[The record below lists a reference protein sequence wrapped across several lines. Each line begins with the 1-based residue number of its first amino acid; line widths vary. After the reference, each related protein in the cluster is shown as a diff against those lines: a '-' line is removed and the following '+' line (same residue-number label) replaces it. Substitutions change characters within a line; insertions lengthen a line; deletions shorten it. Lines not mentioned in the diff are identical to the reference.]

1 MHVQI
6 FQCPSGSTRGGMDY
20 GRLTLFHWGGRNIPA
35 LHLGGGFDA
44 YVTKHFGVETQVSV
58 LHTLGNYGGD
68 NAGFV
73 TFGLVLPHAVT
84 PRA

>member
-1 MHVQI
+1 VEVTGNNKSRI
-6 FQCPSGSTRGGMDY
+6 VPFARVGMDY
-20 GRLTLFHWGGRNIPA
+20 GRLTVFHWGGMNIPA
-35 LHLGGGFDA
+35 LHLGGGFEA

-73 TFGLVLPHAVT
+73 TFGLFYRT
-84 PRA
+84 K